1 MLKLK
6 IMTDSGDELYSQ
18 CLMNYMW
25 LICYFYPFLF
35 LIFVIKAAHQ

>member
-6 IMTDSGDELYSQ
+6 ILADNGDELYSHVLSNIYGL
-18 CLMNYMW
+18 CV
-25 LICYFYPFLF
+25 IFYPFLF